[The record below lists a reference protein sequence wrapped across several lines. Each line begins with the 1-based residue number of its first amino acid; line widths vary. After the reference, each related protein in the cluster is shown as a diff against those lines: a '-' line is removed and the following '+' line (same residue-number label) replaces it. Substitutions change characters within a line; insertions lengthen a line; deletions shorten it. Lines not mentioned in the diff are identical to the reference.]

1 MINLLLQLIILL
13 LFGKPRHPSIP
24 NLRLAAEDTLFLE
37 SLPRGLG
44 VSGDPGT
51 GKTTWLAMEML
62 RYALEYPDRPI
73 FSLDASGSLTNELI
87 ELYHLLPR
95 EQFEMI
101 DRRVV
106 LDVPGHEEWV
116 VPKPMFSPC
125 YGLTE
130 EEQVQKAVNIIEE
143 LNPDKSERTPMMYM
157 AIETTAPML
166 FRLLM
171 VVPDR
176 DGRSWQIT
184 EGKKLLIDRHKNG
197 LLGDVCKMYG
207 KFAPEAK
214 WYFEKDLLRDDI
226 TATGAEARTA
236 ALIPTLV
243 IIEPKPLRARYGYA
257 EPTITAKEVI
267 DDGLIYLVSGE
278 KLSNQE
284 RAQAFV
290 FWDEFASLRALI
302 NKRIPHDPGNK
313 PVLLVIDEVYKL
325 FEIKGMANALGQIS
339 TYFRSRKLQ
348 PVIVI
353 QSFWQLT
360 ERLSDQFWNLG
371 NLVTF
376 AMGNH
381 KDAFTMAQQIFAYDP
396 LATKFDAPSER
407 SNPTVE
413 TDRGQFLTEA
423 DFIQKKMGWRQMLM
437 RRYITEQEKDPYV
450 RFIERTREKPSG
462 ELRQPLA
469 DIKEQLLKR
478 RAIPVEDAL
487 KVINQRKLRSEPLQT
502 NVPPTV

>member
-1 MINLLLQLIILL
+1 
-13 LFGKPRHPSIP
+13 
-24 NLRLAAEDTLFLE
+24 
-37 SLPRGLG
+37 
-44 VSGDPGT
+44 
-51 GKTTWLAMEML
+51 
-62 RYALEYPDRPI
+62 
-73 FSLDASGSLTNELI
+73 
-87 ELYHLLPR
+87 
-95 EQFEMI
+95 
-101 DRRVV
+101 
-106 LDVPGHEEWV
+106 
-116 VPKPMFSPC
+116 
-125 YGLTE
+125 
-130 EEQVQKAVNIIEE
+130 
-143 LNPDKSERTPMMYM
+143 
-157 AIETTAPML
+157 L

-184 EGKKLLIDRHKNG
+184 EGKKLLIDRYKNG
-197 LLGDVCKMYG
+197 LLGDACKMYG

-226 TATGAEARTA
+226 TATGGEARTA

-407 SNPTVE
+407 SNPTAE

-437 RRYITEQEKDPYV
+437 RRYITEQEKDPHV
-450 RFIERTREKPSG
+450 HFIERTREKPSG

-469 DIKEQLLKR
+469 DIKEQLLQR

-487 KVINQRKLRSEPLQT
+487 KVINQRKLRTEPLQT